1 MYKARFI
8 TSSKEQTQ
16 KLAFFAAG
24 LLNENSV
31 ITLKGDLG
39 AGKTTFAQGIAKGLG
54 IDGVVN
60 SPTFNIVKC
69 YFKGKMP
76 FYHIDAYRLEGIVQ
90 DLGWDE
96 YFEGNGVSL
105 IEWPQYIEY
114 TLPEDYLTIE
124 IEIIDDNTRS
134 ITFIS
139 DSTQYETLIKEVE
152 KYADSITD

>member
-1 MYKARFI
+1 
-8 TSSKEQTQ
+8 
-16 KLAFFAAG
+16 
-24 LLNENSV
+24 
-31 ITLKGDLG
+31 
-39 AGKTTFAQGIAKGLG
+39 
-54 IDGVVN
+54 
-60 SPTFNIVKC
+60 
-69 YFKGKMP
+69 MP

>member
-16 KLAFFAAG
+16 KLAFYAAG

-69 YFKGKMP
+69 YFNGKMP

-96 YFEGNGVSL
+96 YFEGKGVSL